1 MRSGGAGQGGYV
13 RSFVCGGQN
22 EPAQEDSTAT
32 DLQEMKDK
40 QLGKVFQGLAF
51 GKFLGGVFLVYAR
64 QRGDQCGLDRV
75 SKGWSDR
82 K

>member
-1 MRSGGAGQGGYV
+1 
-13 RSFVCGGQN
+13 
-22 EPAQEDSTAT
+22 
-32 DLQEMKDK
+32 MKDK
-40 QLGKVFQGLAF
+40 ELGKVLQGLAF

-75 SKGWSDR
+75 SKGWSGR